1 MGEGAGAAMIGMTGT
16 HEWKDVSSGW
26 PEYFWEKRAREKR
39 MCKTSLLSVAPTCR
53 GYGGGGSRYG
63 GGGGGYGGYGGGYG
77 RY

>member
-1 MGEGAGAAMIGMTGT
+1 
-16 HEWKDVSSGW
+16 
-26 PEYFWEKRAREKR
+26 
-39 MCKTSLLSVAPTCR
+39 MCKTSLLSVAPACR